1 MLDTASAPTYS
12 PGLEGVIAGE
22 SAVCQV
28 NPEAGLLYRGY
39 DIESLA
45 ARASFEK
52 VAWLLLE
59 GELPTETE
67 IIEFHNE
74 LTAGSALPVQVVSML
89 HMLPRTMHPMD
100 AIRTGLSM
108 LAGWDPDLPDNSHDA
123 NTRKAVRIIAKLST
137 LTTTFW
143 RIANGK
149 EPIAPDHDLGHAA
162 NFLYCLTGK
171 EPEDWQVR
179 ALDTMM
185 NLYAEHE
192 YNASTFAA
200 RVTASTLADMYCA
213 ICSAIGTLKG
223 PLHGG
228 ANEDALRVLD
238 EIGSPENAGKWV
250 QDKIAKKQKIAG
262 FGHRVYKKG
271 DSRVPAIRNLA
282 RDVAERA
289 GDDRRVRVCEAL
301 EHEMAATKGL
311 YANADLYAAPLFHQ
325 MGIPVELNTPIFA
338 CARAAGWCAHV
349 IEQHDR
355 NRLIRPRCIY
365 TGHGPREYPV
375 GSNGG

>member
-1 MLDTASAPTYS
+1 MPETATESAKYS

-22 SAVCQV
+22 SAICHVD
-28 NPEAGLLYRGY
+28 PDAGLLYRGY
-39 DIESLA
+39 NIESLA
-45 ARASFEK
+45 PRAGFEK
-52 VAWLLLE
+52 VAWLLLQ

-67 IIEFHNE
+67 IIEFHNQ
-74 LTAGSALPVQVVSML
+74 LTAASALPVQVLSML
-89 HMLPRTMHPMD
+89 HLLPRNMHPMD
-100 AIRTGLSM
+100 AIRTGISM
-108 LAGWDPDLPDNSHDA
+108 LAGWDPDLADNSHEA
-123 NTRKAVRIIAKLST
+123 NDRKAIRIIAKLST
-137 LTTTFW
+137 LTTAFW
-143 RIANGK
+143 RIAHEK
-149 EPIAPDHDLGHAA
+149 EPIAPDQDLGHAA

-213 ICSAIGTLKG
+213 ITSAIGALKG

-238 EIGSPENAGKWV
+238 EIGSPENVGRWV
-250 QDKIAKKQKIAG
+250 QEKLSRKQKISG

-271 DSRVPAIRNLA
+271 DSRVPTIRQLA
-282 RDVAERA
+282 REVAARA
-289 GDDRRVRVCEAL
+289 GDDRRVRICEAL
-301 EHEMAATKGL
+301 EHEMAQAKGL

-325 MGIPVELNTPIFA
+325 MGIPVALNTPIFA
-338 CARAAGWCAHV
+338 CARAAGWCAH
-349 IEQHDR
+349 R
-355 NRLIRPRCIY
+355 NRLIRPRCTY
-365 TGHGPREYPV
+365 TGHGAREYP
-375 GSNGG
+375 GAGNGDVVV